1 VLNESRKRGGMKKK
15 IEMKQAALFVN
26 PNESRKSTKVKKTH
40 GSNRSGSNLGKYSIR
55 VKNPY

>member
-26 PNESRKSTKVKKTH
+26 PNESRKSTKVKK
-40 GSNRSGSNLGKYSIR
+40 RMAVIDLDLI
-55 VKNPY
+55 